1 MVCFFYDLK
10 QQKWL
15 QIIIY
20 VTFCVYCA
28 FFLSPQLKG
37 WVRDPFIDDD
47 PDITAA
53 LPQLLEKKQIGN
65 KKIR

>member
-1 MVCFFYDLK
+1 MWHFVC
-10 QQKWL
+10 
-15 QIIIY
+15 I
-20 VTFCVYCA
+20 VP

-37 WVRDPFIDDD
+37 WVCDPFIDDD

>member
-1 MVCFFYDLK
+1 MITNHRLCDIL
-10 QQKWL
+10 
-15 QIIIY
+15 
-20 VTFCVYCA
+20 CVLCL
-28 FFLSPQLKG
+28 FLSPQLKG